1 MWLFLFLPLMWL
13 QFHPTGSELHSL
25 TYIYTAFNK
34 PYERP
39 GIHMFTAMGMLDGRM
54 IDYYDS
60 KTKEKV
66 PKQEW
71 MRERLDKEYWAKGTQ
86 SRQSKEQWFG
96 VNIGI
101 LMKRMNQTDEGHHT
115 LQWRH
120 GCVIENGLTVPPQF
134 KSGMDM
140 YSYDGEDFLSFND
153 ADSNWIAP
161 VPEAELTKRKWDGVQ
176 VLKEYTKSYLEKEC
190 VDWLTKFMV
199 YGEKDLKKA
208 SPPDV
213 YVFARTSKKN
223 SANNI
228 LTCMATGFY
237 PKDIIMKVRRNGR
250 VLDKDDGLQ
259 STGIRPN
266 DDGTHQ
272 IRMSVEILNS
282 DSAEYI
288 CEVEHRATNMK
299 ETRIWDHEVKC
310 DCTGGIIGGAL
321 GGLLVGVLLVGAAV
335 FGVLMFMYVKR
346 KGPFANRGRAKAANT
361 PSAPTPIYKGSVAV
375 PIPSVTA
382 PLLAP
387 NGAANGTGSV
397 VAPITSVTTPL
408 LAPNGAANGPPNGAA
423 NGPPNGAANGPPNGA
438 ANGPSNGT
446 GSVAAPITSVTTP
459 LIAPNGAAN
468 GPPNGPPNGAPNGP
482 PNGPP
487 NGAANGAANGSPNGP
502 PNGTGSVAVPITSVT
517 TPLLAPNGAASGTG
531 NGPPNRAPNGPPNGA
546 ANGAANGAGSGPPNG
561 PPNGAGNGAGSGPP
575 NGTHNGAGNGAGSGP
590 PNGTPNGAGSGA
602 GSGPPNGTPNGAGNG
617 AGSGPPNGT
626 PNGPSNGTGGP
637 PEQEGPA
644 AKHQTDAAGD
654 RQSQGSGD
662 SGRGSDEDIVKSSS
676 PPEANGASVQPVA

>member
-397 VAPITSVTTPL
+397 
-408 LAPNGAANGPPNGAA
+408 
-423 NGPPNGAANGPPNGA
+423 
-438 ANGPSNGT
+438 
-446 GSVAAPITSVTTP
+446 
-459 LIAPNGAAN
+459 
-468 GPPNGPPNGAPNGP
+468 
-482 PNGPP
+482 
-487 NGAANGAANGSPNGP
+487 
-502 PNGTGSVAVPITSVT
+502 AVPITSVT

-626 PNGPSNGTGGP
+626 PNGPSNGTEGGP

>member
-375 PIPSVTA
+375 PI
-382 PLLAP
+382 
-387 NGAANGTGSV
+387 
-397 VAPITSVTTPL
+397 
-408 LAPNGAANGPPNGAA
+408 
-423 NGPPNGAANGPPNGA
+423 
-438 ANGPSNGT
+438 
-446 GSVAAPITSVTTP
+446 
-459 LIAPNGAAN
+459 
-468 GPPNGPPNGAPNGP
+468 
-482 PNGPP
+482 
-487 NGAANGAANGSPNGP
+487 
-502 PNGTGSVAVPITSVT
+502 TSVT

-626 PNGPSNGTGGP
+626 PNGPSNGTEGGP